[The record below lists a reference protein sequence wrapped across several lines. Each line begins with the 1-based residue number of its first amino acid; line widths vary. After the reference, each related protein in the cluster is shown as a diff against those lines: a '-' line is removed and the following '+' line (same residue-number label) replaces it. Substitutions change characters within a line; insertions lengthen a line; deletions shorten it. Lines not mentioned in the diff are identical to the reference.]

1 MLLLLIVARAPQA
14 LVLPSTGLFVQHG
27 VVTLGADRYAY
38 LPLLLLAAPALATA
52 LHSIATAEEAAHAE
66 APRRFPRGTYGE
78 LCLLVLGGLVLAYGG
93 RATAE
98 YGMVWKDSLS
108 LWRHVVDVDPGDAV
122 AHGDL
127 ANAILAA
134 DAAGGPR
141 PGEQSEAALRE
152 ALAAYDRGVELLLSA
167 GGEGH
172 AVGRGAD
179 IWSNRGLVLA
189 ALDRKPEAI
198 RCYEHATSAAG
209 GGFSN
214 AATESAAYTNWAV
227 ALRGSGRDREVVRKL
242 QRAVELSPLDASG
255 FGRLAAGMKVVGR
268 HEDEVAAY
276 DSALSL
282 VGGAEAPAPGGA
294 EPPRSA
300 LADAALAALLPSSF
314 RGPVEHVFRLNRA
327 VALERL
333 ERQADALAAYDELLA
348 LAPNYA
354 RAHANR
360 ATVLYQLSARATEA
374 LSEIETALDLADE
387 AARAEAGPGD
397 RAGDVID
404 LQTRSQWLNNRGYV
418 LSAMGDARHLEAVS
432 TYREAVTLE
441 VASGMPESE
450 RRASANLAR
459 HLGRVGD
466 ALARKKAAGG
476 A

>member
-52 LHSIATAEEAAHAE
+52 LHSIATAEEAAHVE

-78 LCLLVLGGLVLAYGG
+78 LCLLVLGGLVLAYEG

-152 ALAAYDRGVELLLSA
+152 ALAAYDRGVELLPSV

-227 ALRGSGRDREVVRKL
+227 ALRGRGRDREVVRKL
-242 QRAVELSPLDASG
+242 LVPTTRHTMAELRDAWGERRPARTRLQPRAA
-255 FGRLAAGMKVVGR
+255 
-268 HEDEVAAY
+268 EVATPSHARCNPTHPRCN
-276 DSALSL
+276 
-282 VGGAEAPAPGGA
+282 PASQA
-294 EPPRSA
+294 RSSRR
-300 LADAALAALLPSSF
+300 DA
-314 RGPVEHVFRLNRA
+314 
-327 VALERL
+327 
-333 ERQADALAAYDELLA
+333 
-348 LAPNYA
+348 
-354 RAHANR
+354 
-360 ATVLYQLSARATEA
+360 
-374 LSEIETALDLADE
+374 I
-387 AARAEAGPGD
+387 AG
-397 RAGDVID
+397 
-404 LQTRSQWLNNRGYV
+404 
-418 LSAMGDARHLEAVS
+418 
-432 TYREAVTLE
+432 
-441 VASGMPESE
+441 
-450 RRASANLAR
+450 
-459 HLGRVGD
+459 
-466 ALARKKAAGG
+466 
-476 A
+476 